1 MRELRGKMEMFYIII
16 VEVVIQIHALS
27 KLIEMYPKKS

>member
-16 VEVVIQIHALS
+16 VEVVTQTHALS
-27 KLIEMYPKKS
+27 KFIEMYPKKS